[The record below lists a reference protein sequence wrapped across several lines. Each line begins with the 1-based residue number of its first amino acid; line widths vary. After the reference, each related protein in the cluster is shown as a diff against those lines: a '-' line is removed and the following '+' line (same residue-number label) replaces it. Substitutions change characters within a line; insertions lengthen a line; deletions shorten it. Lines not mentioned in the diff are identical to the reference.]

1 MQNNPKLHLYG
12 NSAAICLEGTQN
24 GTLSTLNIDVAPKPD
39 NHNVDWSQ
47 KITVQLGFDEMI
59 GVAGVGLGYSLEF
72 SCKRPS
78 KGISFKRQP
87 GKVFV
92 SASSGSGQIYGVPL
106 TIGDCVQFS
115 DFVLARIS
123 LNCYSQS
130 SDLLLA
136 SIKGALALNR

>member
-12 NSAAICLEGTQN
+12 NSAAMCLEATQN
-24 GTLSTLNIDVAPKPD
+24 GSLATLNIDVAPKPD

-47 KITVQLGFDEMI
+47 KITLQLGFDEMV
-59 GVAGVGLGYSLEF
+59 GLAGVLLGYAPEF

-106 TIGDCVQFS
+106 TIGDCVQFN

>member
-12 NSAAICLEGTQN
+12 NSAAICLEATQN
-24 GTLSTLNIDVAPKPD
+24 GSLATLNIDVAPKPD

-47 KITVQLGFDEMI
+47 KITLQLGFDEMV
-59 GVAGVGLGYSLEF
+59 GLAGVFLGYAPEF

-92 SASSGSGQIYGVPL
+92 SASSGAGQIYGIPL
-106 TIGDCVQFS
+106 TIGDCVQCC
-115 DFVLARIS
+115 DFILARIS
-123 LNCYSQS
+123 VNCYSQS

>member
-12 NSAAICLEGTQN
+12 NSAAVTLEGTQK
-24 GTLSTLNIDVAPKPD
+24 GALSTLNIDIAPKPD

-47 KITVQLGFDEMI
+47 KITLQLSFDEMVC
-59 GVAGVGLGYSLEF
+59 VAGVFLGYVPEF

-78 KGISFKRQP
+78 KGISFQRQP

-92 SASSGSGQIYGVPL
+92 SASSGAGHIYGIPL
-106 TIGDCVQFS
+106 TIGDCVQCS
-115 DFVLARIS
+115 DFILARIS
-123 LNCYSQS
+123 ENCVGQS

-136 SIKGALALNR
+136 SIKGALALSR